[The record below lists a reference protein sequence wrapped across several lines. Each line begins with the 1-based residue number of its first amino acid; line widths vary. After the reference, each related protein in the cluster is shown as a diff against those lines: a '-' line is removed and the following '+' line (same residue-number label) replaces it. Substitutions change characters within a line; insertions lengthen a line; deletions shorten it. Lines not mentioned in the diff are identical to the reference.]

1 MTGIST
7 LGQALDQI
15 ERIKEQQSLF
25 STLSTQFTT
34 GKKTQT
40 FTGLGTDIMLSK
52 RARAEFNSFD
62 QYVKNITNSDRRI
75 KLMLTAI
82 EEFKAQAENFADVL
96 VNFSQESEHQEGE
109 IIYYDDPLTTEI
121 ENIPVGM
128 TSSEPGVD
136 FATVREFASN
146 VLGFLKDLVNAK
158 ENDRYLLG
166 GADTLTQPL
175 GNTGTLDSAL
185 SVLIT
190 SWKTGTISTDD
201 LLADLRDRTTA
212 DGNPNALT
220 DTVVGYS
227 AGLSAGTVGKVF
239 VRVDD
244 VSEID
249 FTALGN
255 DKSFRDIIV
264 AVSAIMNADLPPM
277 IDSYEPPNT
286 YPGVPDEQG
295 APGNNIQEMKD
306 NFFEMFNS
314 LTAMVNNAID
324 DIDKLRFKLEGVRA
338 RIDDVKKSHIEQ
350 KNLLLN
356 TIGDVEDVDVNE
368 VAVRIQQLQIQLDAS
383 YRITA
388 KLQELTLANYLLV
401 G

>member
-25 STLSTQFTT
+25 STLSTQLTT

-40 FTGLGTDIMLSK
+40 FTGLATEVMLSK

-96 VNFSQESEHQEGE
+96 VNFSQESEHQKGD

-121 ENIPVGM
+121 ENTPVGM
-128 TSSEPGVD
+128 TSGEEGVD
-136 FATVREFASN
+136 FAVVREFAGN
-146 VLGFLKDLVNAK
+146 VLSFLKDLVNAK
-158 ENDRYLLG
+158 DGDRYLLS
-166 GADTLTQPL
+166 GADTLTKPL
-175 GNTGTLDSAL
+175 EDTGTLDSAI
-185 SVLIT
+185 SVLVK
-190 SWKTGTISTDD
+190 SWKNGTITTDN
-201 LLADLRDRTTA
+201 LIADMRDRTATS
-212 DGNPNALT
+212 GNPDALT
-220 DTVVGYS
+220 DTIVGYS
-227 AGLSAGTVGKVF
+227 SGLSAGTVGKVY
-239 VRVDD
+239 VRIDD

-249 FTALGN
+249 FTVLGN
-255 DKSFRDIIV
+255 DKAFRDVIV
-264 AVSAIMNADLPPM
+264 AASAIVNGDLPPM
-277 IDSYEPPNT
+277 IDAYEPPNT
-286 YPGVPDEQG
+286 YPGVPDHQG
-295 APGNNIQEMKD
+295 APGDTVQEMKD
-306 NFFEMFNS
+306 NFFQLFND

-324 DIDKLRFKLEGVRA
+324 DVDKLRFKLEGVRV

-356 TIGDVEDVDVNE
+356 TIADVEDVDINE

-383 YRITA
+383 YRVTA
-388 KLQELTLANYLLV
+388 KLQELTLANFLLV
-401 G
+401 

>member
-25 STLSTQFTT
+25 STLSTQLTT

-40 FTGLGTDIMLSK
+40 FTGLATEVMLSK

-62 QYVKNITNSDRRI
+62 QYIKNITNSDRRI

-82 EEFKAQAENFADVL
+82 EEFKAQAKNFADVL
-96 VNFSQESEHQEGE
+96 VNFSQQSEHQKGD
-109 IIYYDDPLTTEI
+109 IVYYDDPLTTEI
-121 ENIPVGM
+121 ENTPVGM
-128 TSSEPGVD
+128 TSGEEGVD
-136 FATVREFASN
+136 FSVVREFAGN
-146 VLGFLKDLVNAK
+146 VLSFLKDLVNAK
-158 ENDRYLLG
+158 DGDRYLLA
-166 GADTLTQPL
+166 GADTLVKPL
-175 GNTGTLDSAL
+175 EDTGTLDSAI
-185 SVLIT
+185 SVLVK
-190 SWKTGTISTDD
+190 SWKNGTITTDN
-201 LLADLRDRTTA
+201 LLADIRDRTATG
-212 DGNPNALT
+212 GNPDALT
-220 DTVVGYS
+220 DTIVGYS

-255 DKSFRDIIV
+255 DKAFRDIIV
-264 AVSAIMNADLPPM
+264 VASAIVNSDLPPM

-286 YPGVPDEQG
+286 YPGVPDQQG
-295 APGNNIQEMKD
+295 APGNTVQEMKD
-306 NFFEMFNS
+306 NFFELFNN
-314 LTAMVNNAID
+314 LTGMVNNAID
-324 DIDKLRFKLEGVRA
+324 DVDKLRFKLEGVRV

-356 TIGDVEDVDVNE
+356 TIGDVEDVDINE

-383 YRITA
+383 YRVTA
-388 KLQELTLANYLLV
+388 KLQELTLANFLLV
-401 G
+401 

>member
-25 STLSTQFTT
+25 STLSTQLTT

-40 FTGLGTDIMLSK
+40 FTGLATEVMLSK

-75 KLMLTAI
+75 KLMLSAI

-96 VNFSQESEHQEGE
+96 VNFSQESEHQKGE

-121 ENIPVGM
+121 ENTPVGM
-128 TSSEPGVD
+128 TSGEEGVD
-136 FATVREFASN
+136 FATVREFAGNILS
-146 VLGFLKDLVNAK
+146 FFKDLVNAK
-158 ENDRYLLG
+158 DGDRYLLG
-166 GADTLTQPL
+166 GADTLTRPL
-175 GNTGTLDSAL
+175 EDTGTLDSAV
-185 SVLIT
+185 SVLIK
-190 SWKTGTISTDD
+190 SWKAGTITTDN
-201 LLADLRDRTTA
+201 LLADIRDRTATG
-212 DGNPNALT
+212 GNPDALT

-227 AGLSAGTVGKVF
+227 AALSAGTVGKVF

-255 DKSFRDIIV
+255 DKAFRDIIV
-264 AVSAIMNADLPPM
+264 AASAIMNGDLPPM
-277 IDSYEPPNT
+277 IDAYEPPNT
-286 YPGVPDEQG
+286 YPGVPDHQG
-295 APGNNIQEMKD
+295 APGNTVQEMKD
-306 NFFEMFNS
+306 NFFQLFND

-324 DIDKLRFKLEGVRA
+324 DVDKIRFKLEGVRA
-338 RIDDVKKSHIEQ
+338 RIDDVKKSHVEQ

-356 TIGDVEDVDVNE
+356 TISDVEDVDINE

-383 YRITA
+383 YRVTA

-401 G
+401 